1 MKIKELRAKVKE
13 ARKKIGK
20 MKKHELVKE
29 LGVLTQIDQPQS
41 ALQSVVPAGGD
52 VKKMAKESSKKQVLE
67 PVEASISVVDRKEP
81 KPSKAIMKADKP
93 APAFVPAN
101 SVPPQLVVSGKPI
114 DITYGKPSKRAG
126 DKKKSDSP
134 SRMTRHKKHHIVE
147 RMEAEKE
154 AMPEPA
160 VHKKRGRK
168 PAEAKKE
175 EAEKKPASGGAGA
188 YRAFIK
194 EHCAGGKMK
203 LAEAAKLWAEKK
215 KA

>member
-13 ARKKIGK
+13 ARKKVGK

-29 LGVLTQIDQPQS
+29 LGVLTQIDMPQS

-52 VKKMAKESSKKQVLE
+52 VKKLAKESSKKQVLE

-81 KPSKAIMKADKP
+81 KPSKVIMKADKP
-93 APAFVPAN
+93 TPTFVPGN
-101 SVPPQLVVSGKPI
+101 SIPPQLVVSGKPI
-114 DITYGKPSKRAG
+114 DITYGKPSRGGTRKI
-126 DKKKSDSP
+126 KSHSP
-134 SRMTRHKKHHIVE
+134 SRMTRHKKHHIID

-160 VHKKRGRK
+160 VAKRRGRK

-175 EAEKKPASGGAGA
+175 EAEKKPASGGVSA

-194 EHCAGGKMK
+194 EHCSGGKMT
-203 LAEAAKLWAEKK
+203 LAQAAKLYSEKK